1 MALKRTREVHRT
13 RTKKVRRPKA
23 TLRWG
28 RILIAFSFISVCSA
42 GVWLIAREPA
52 APEASPTVTA
62 AGPAV
67 NSQPG
72 DGKTLPGDIFVK
84 KNPAD
89 TPADPLLAKAVQERD
104 AALIAA
110 RSGNA
115 TLGKQDN
122 QPGAQEAG
130 QPSAQKAG
138 QPPVAKQAQP
148 AAPNAYAGKD
158 LRVVTAE
165 LATHKFI
172 GNSPELWGEHIPG
185 TTNMLSHVWESR
197 QHPAAGNYTLTPQ
210 ATAGPVPQSTG
221 TLALTLDACGGPKGS
236 GYDAGLIEFL
246 REQRIPATLFLTT
259 SWIHKN
265 PLVARELAA
274 DPLFEVAAH
283 GTTHKPASINGRS
296 IYGIKGTANLASLVK
311 EVEGNARDIA
321 AITGKRPR
329 WYRSGTAYYDDIA
342 AAVIRQLGLGIAGY
356 SIAGDEGASLNA
368 EQVEAKVLG
377 AQDGDILLLHMNRPQ
392 SGTREGLM
400 QALPKLREK
409 GMAFT
414 RLSQ

>member
-1 MALKRTREVHRT
+1 M
-13 RTKKVRRPKA
+13 
-23 TLRWG
+23 
-28 RILIAFSFISVCSA
+28 AFSLISVGSA
-42 GVWLIAREPA
+42 GVWLMARET
-52 APEASPTVTA
+52 APETNLATASTGQTASP
-62 AGPAV
+62 
-67 NSQPG
+67 QPG
-72 DGKTLPGDIFVK
+72 DGKTLPGDIFVE
-84 KNPAD
+84 NAPAD
-89 TPADPLLAKAVQERD
+89 APADPLLAKAVQERD

-110 RSGNA
+110 RTGNA
-115 TLGKQDN
+115 TQDA
-122 QPGAQEAG
+122 QPA
-130 QPSAQKAG
+130 
-138 QPPVAKQAQP
+138 PPVTGQAPAATQAQP

-172 GNSPELWGEHIPG
+172 GNTPEMWGEHIPG

-210 ATAGPVPQSTG
+210 ATAGPVPQSSG

-246 REQRIPATLFLTT
+246 REQRIPATLFVTT
-259 SWIHKN
+259 SWMRKN

-274 DPLFEVAAH
+274 DPLFELAAH
-283 GTTHKPASINGRS
+283 GTNHKPASINGRS
-296 IYGIKGTANLASLVK
+296 IYGIKGTTNLASLVK

-356 SIAGDEGASLNA
+356 SIAGDEGATLNA
-368 EQVEAKVLG
+368 SQVEAKVLG
-377 AQDGDILLLHMNRPQ
+377 AQDGDILLLHMNKPT
-392 SGTREGLM
+392 SGSREGLM
-400 QALPKLREK
+400 HALPKLREK
-409 GMAFT
+409 GFAFT
-414 RLSQ
+414 RLSP